1 MSLRNL
7 DFNEKILLI
16 LYYSKIHT
24 TLITRAMKLMFLLE
38 EIFELKG
45 ESDLDFISY
54 NLGPFAVNFQTN
66 ITPLI
71 TEQLISY
78 EEVFDKNSNFI
89 PLDSKRLYQINP
101 ERKKEIETVL
111 KDNYINNS
119 DLKKEIKLIKILSVH
134 YDHEHLTDL
143 IQLCY
148 YLKPKFTQKSIIK
161 EQIKAHSKFFNQE
174 VILKMIYSLDEGNII
189 KLFSNLDG
197 ILNLFCRN
205 EKNIEKEHFY
215 SILGEISQA
224 IKAKSQINK
233 KHLVFTIDNIS
244 INDPDE
250 SYKFL
255 KYKLLEVLTFE
266 KTHLTS
272 LDSKKEFLKFF
283 LKSLQL
289 NYPLNKAS
297 IEKLRLHFNELKN
310 SLEFIDY
317 KDQLPELEI
326 NYEEFKNELRSI
338 KKEEKKQIIR
348 RDKTTES
355 KKIEEIQTK
364 ITDFKLIEEI
374 DEFSEKDDIESIKI
388 TGEDHHIFVDFK
400 EKIEI

>member
-1 MSLRNL
+1 MSLSNL

-16 LYYSKIHT
+16 LYYSKVHT

-66 ITPLI
+66 IAPLI

-78 EEVFDKNSNFI
+78 EEVFEKNSNFI
-89 PLDSKRLYQINP
+89 PIDSKRLYQINP
-101 ERKKEIETVL
+101 ERKKEIESIL

-161 EQIKAHSKFFNQE
+161 EQIIAHNKFFNQE
-174 VILKMIYSLDEGNII
+174 VILKMIYSLDEGYII

-215 SILGEISQA
+215 SILEEIRQG

-244 INDPDE
+244 IDDPDE
-250 SYKFL
+250 SFKFL

-289 NYPLNKAS
+289 NYPLNKTS

-326 NYEEFKNELRSI
+326 DYEEFKNELRSI

-348 RDKTTES
+348 REKTTES

-388 TGEDHHIFVDFK
+388 IGEDHHIFVDFK
-400 EKIEI
+400 EKIEL